1 MLSVEMMRE
10 IEGSDWFGRTTR
22 PYLVV
27 DADLRIRAVNR
38 RYEEVTAHPR
48 SMLIGEGLFD
58 VFPDNPDDPLADGV
72 ANLSA
77 SLERVFSTGEW
88 HPMGVQRYDVR
99 DVSAPGRFVQKVWA
113 PANFPLR
120 RDGRTVA
127 VLHHAEDVSALA
139 RLTEDARAAAELDL
153 LGLAHR
159 LWREFPALSLSAVVG
174 AVAHSHQL
182 VLEALDGPHA
192 AYAEMLA
199 RTRVEQLAQDPP
211 AAPGW
216 DQPGG
221 DDPAARSGS
230 VEWRLVHNG
239 LELLD
244 ERDCLRLLASQN
256 VGRVAVSIGALPAIF
271 PVNYRVSGNAVY
283 FRTGEGTKLSAAL
296 SRSVV
301 AFEVDSVDPVHHSGW
316 SVQVIGRAR
325 VASDADPFQLV
336 QPWADG
342 ARDCLV
348 EIEIDMVTGR
358 RIDRGV
364 AEA

>member
-1 MLSVEMMRE
+1 MLSGEMMRE
-10 IEGSDWFGRTTR
+10 IEGSDWFVRTTR

-48 SMLIGEGLFD
+48 SMLVGEGLFD
-58 VFPDNPDDPLADGV
+58 VFPDNPADPHSDGV

-99 DVSAPGRFVQKVWA
+99 DLSAPGRFVHKVWA

-127 VLHHAEDVSALA
+127 VLHHAEDVTALA
-139 RLTEDARAAAELDL
+139 RLTEDSRAAEQLDL
-153 LGLAHR
+153 LGLSQR
-159 LWREFPALSLSAVVG
+159 LCHEFPALSLSAVVG
-174 AVAHSHQL
+174 VVAHSHQL
-182 VLEALDGPHA
+182 VLHALDGPHP

-199 RTRVEQLAQDPP
+199 RARVERLALDPRATP
-211 AAPGW
+211 DRGGPE
-216 DQPGG
+216 PGG
-221 DDPAARSGS
+221 AGTGG
-230 VEWRLVHNG
+230 WRLVHNG

-244 ERDCLRLLASQN
+244 ERECLRLLASQS

>member
-1 MLSVEMMRE
+1 MLSGETMRE
-10 IEGSDWFGRTTR
+10 IEDADWFGRTTR

-58 VFPDNPDDPLADGV
+58 VFPDNPADPRADGV

-77 SLERVFSTGEW
+77 SIERVFSTGEW
-88 HPMGVQRYDVR
+88 HPMGIQRYDVR
-99 DVSAPGRFVQKVWA
+99 DLSDPRRFVQKVWA

-127 VLHHAEDVSALA
+127 VLHHAEDVTALA
-139 RLTEDARAAAELDL
+139 RLTEDSRVAEQLDL
-153 LGLAHR
+153 FGLSQR
-159 LWREFPALSLSAVVG
+159 LWHEFPVLGLSAVVG

-182 VLEALDGPHA
+182 VLQALDGPHL

-199 RTRVEQLAQDPP
+199 RTRVEQLARDPQATP
-211 AAPGW
+211 HRGGGDAGG
-216 DQPGG
+216 PGG
-221 DDPAARSGS
+221 RGG
-230 VEWRLVHNG
+230 WRLVHNG

-244 ERDCLRLLASQN
+244 EPECLRLLASQN

-283 FRTGEGTKLSAAL
+283 FRTGEGTKLSSAL
-296 SRSVV
+296 SHSVV

-325 VASDADPFQLV
+325 VASDTDPFELV

-342 ARDCLV
+342 TRDRLV
-348 EIEIDMVTGR
+348 EIEIEMITGR

-364 AEA
+364 PEA